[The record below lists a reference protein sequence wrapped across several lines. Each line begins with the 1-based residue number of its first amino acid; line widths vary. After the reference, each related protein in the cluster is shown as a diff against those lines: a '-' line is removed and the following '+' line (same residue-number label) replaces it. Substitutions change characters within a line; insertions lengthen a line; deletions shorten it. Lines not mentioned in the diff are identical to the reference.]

1 MTVKEAKEIL
11 NGKILTCQNQE
22 ERNISG
28 VYACDLLSWAMSN
41 VKEDNLWITIQTNL
55 NIVAV
60 ASLTDASVIVIP
72 EGLSLEEIIIKT
84 AEDKEVMIMVT
95 ELTAYEICK
104 ALGKYL

>member
-1 MTVKEAKEIL
+1 MTVKELSEHQAFEI
-11 NGKILTCQNQE
+11 ITMPQP
-22 ERNISG
+22 EREIKN
-28 VYACDLLSWAMSN
+28 VYIGDLLSLAMSK
-41 VKEDNLWITIQTNL
+41 VQADNAWITIQTNL

-72 EGLSLEEIIIKT
+72 EGLSLEEIITKT